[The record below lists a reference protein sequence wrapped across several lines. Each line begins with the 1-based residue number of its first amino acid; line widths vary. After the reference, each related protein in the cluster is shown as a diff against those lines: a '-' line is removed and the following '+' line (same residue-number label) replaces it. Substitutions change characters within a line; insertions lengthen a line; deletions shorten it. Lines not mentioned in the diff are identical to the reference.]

1 MGIIT
6 MSFNRSDF
14 GSEAVVTITSG
25 RVNQNSAFSN
35 AKREKKFKS
44 FIIYYPFC
52 YELINQFHGESCN
65 ESMILNGVLISPDA
79 YL

>member
-1 MGIIT
+1 MGIII

-14 GSEAVVTITSG
+14 GSEAVVTITNG

-52 YELINQFHGESCN
+52 YELINQFQDPSCN
-65 ESMILNGVLISPDA
+65 ESMTANDVLISPA
-79 YL
+79 AHL

>member
-6 MSFNRSDF
+6 MSFNRLDF
-14 GSEAVVTITSG
+14 GSEAVVTITNG

-52 YELINQFHGESCN
+52 YELINQFHGASCN
-65 ESMILNGVLISPDA
+65 ESMTLNGVLISPDTH
-79 YL
+79 L

>member
-14 GSEAVVTITSG
+14 GLEAVITITNG

-44 FIIYYPFC
+44 FIIYYPLC
-52 YELINQFHGESCN
+52 HESITQYQDASCN
-65 ESMILNGVLISPDA
+65 ESMTLNGVLVSLDP